1 VRSEQRFCVTE
12 IGQRGRRPSN
22 DAGQERPLARGGL
35 SALPGG
41 MAKRAGLLEEDP
53 SVSGI
58 SRLRDLGMRPDSEAE
73 GGKREKIRDRW
84 TG

>member
-1 VRSEQRFCVTE
+1 
-12 IGQRGRRPSN
+12 
-22 DAGQERPLARGGL
+22 
-35 SALPGG
+35 